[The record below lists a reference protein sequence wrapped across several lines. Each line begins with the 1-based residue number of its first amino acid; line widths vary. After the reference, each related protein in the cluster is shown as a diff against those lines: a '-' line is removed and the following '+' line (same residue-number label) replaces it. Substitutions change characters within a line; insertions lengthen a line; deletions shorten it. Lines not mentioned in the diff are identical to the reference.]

1 MGARSL
7 SQNNGREP
15 LTRDGHETNNE
26 IHSFLPAG
34 SIMQQIRQ
42 ILFVPPA
49 PIVWAE
55 HLDLFRS
62 NGIDLQTTLTVSS
75 DQIGQGLA
83 DGTWDIGVGVVDN
96 IIAWNQERRAGL
108 QILAQLEHTQVMA
121 FCARAGCTSLADAAR
136 GLIGVDATSNGFV
149 LALYRA
155 LAREGID
162 RAHCRFEAVG
172 GVRHR
177 FEALLAGR
185 IDATILVPPFID
197 KAIAA
202 GCTRLWAGEDVVPAY
217 PGVVA
222 AARAE
227 WLRANETAAASY
239 LEALLAANAWAMAP
253 ENADAA
259 AAALVAKGYAEP
271 AAARLVR
278 NPVPDLEVSLA
289 GWDETVALRQE
300 CGCCLIPN
308 RTRQQ

>member
-1 MGARSL
+1 
-7 SQNNGREP
+7 
-15 LTRDGHETNNE
+15 
-26 IHSFLPAG
+26 
-34 SIMQQIRQ
+34 
-42 ILFVPPA
+42 VPPA

-62 NGIDLQTTLTVSS
+62 NGIDVQTTPTISS

-96 IIAWNQERRAGL
+96 VIAWNQERNAGL
-108 QILAQLEHTQVMA
+108 QILAQLERTQVMA
-121 FCARAGCTSLADAAR
+121 FCARAGCASLADAAR
-136 GLIGVDATSNGFV
+136 GEIGVDATSNGFV

-197 KAIAA
+197 KALAA
-202 GCTRLWAGEDVVPAY
+202 GCTRLWSGEDVVPAY

-222 AARAE
+222 AARGE
-227 WLRANETAAASY
+227 WLRVNETAAASY
-239 LEALLAANAWAMAP
+239 LKALLAANAWAMVP
-253 ENADAA
+253 KNAAAA
-259 AAALVAKGYAEP
+259 AAALEAKGYAMP
-271 AAARLVR
+271 AAGRLVR
-278 NPVPDLEVSLA
+278 DAVPGLAVSRA
-289 GWDETVALRQE
+289 GWDETVALRRE
-300 CGCCLIPN
+300 CGLLPDPEPDPAVVIHRRSAVADERP
-308 RTRQQ
+308 